1 MRDFI
6 KNFDKQDFTELVL
19 LATFVAIIF
28 QVLYIVQGL

>member
-19 LATFVAIIF
+19 LSTFIAIII
-28 QVLYIVQGL
+28 QVLYIVEGL

>member
-19 LATFVAIIF
+19 ITVFLMIVV
-28 QVLYIVQGL
+28 QVLYIVEGL